1 MLLEY
6 KSIEFISL
14 KPIYFPNS
22 YFKRNKLLIVEQRK
36 NVYKAVGVK
45 AYLFLVSQSYNNY

>member
-14 KPIYFPNS
+14 KPIYFPNN
-22 YFKRNKLLIVEQRK
+22 YFKRNELLIVEQRK
-36 NVYKAVGVK
+36 KCLESCRCEG
-45 AYLFLVSQSYNNY
+45 LFIFSFQSYKNY